1 MAGMRPAR
9 HGAAAAAADAL
20 ARPSA
25 VLLLRAAPEE
35 VPARL
40 AEIAAQRGPYGLPIA
55 RGSLAVLLATEDPHA
70 PWRHG
75 RALPFAMRV
84 MDPRADSARAAALA
98 WARSEGEAGSL
109 LILPAAGA
117 PIPADL
123 VYSLRA
129 GLAAA
134 DAGCLREVPGGAHLA
149 IRLDVA
155 EGLPEGQEAAALRQ
169 AGKPTGRAVPA
180 PETPPPPR
188 RPGLFERWLMRRL
201 ELA

>member
-1 MAGMRPAR
+1 MKPAR
-9 HGAAAAAADAL
+9 QGAAAAAADPLL
-20 ARPSA
+20 ARPAA
-25 VLLLRAAPEE
+25 VLLLRAAPAD

-40 AEIAAQRGPYGLPIA
+40 AEISAQRGPYGLPIA
-55 RGSLAVLLATEDPHA
+55 RGSLAVLLATGDPHA

-84 MDPRADSARAAALA
+84 IDPRAGSAREAAIA

-117 PIPADL
+117 AIPPDL

-134 DAGCLREVPGGAHLA
+134 DAGCLREVPGGTHLA
-149 IRLDVA
+149 VRLDA
-155 EGLPEGQEAAALRQ
+155 ADGLPDGQEAAALRQ
-169 AGKPTGRAVPA
+169 AGAPMGRAVPA
-180 PETPPPPR
+180 PDTPPLPK
-188 RPGLFERWLMRRL
+188 RPGLFERWLTRRL